1 MKSALIVIDV
11 QESFTRRPYFS
22 AADVP
27 AYLTAQNRLIEG
39 FEAQGLPIVRV
50 FHVSPGG
57 DAGDAFALAS
67 GLVKPLE
74 GLRPFTAAHEVHKTR
89 HSALVGTGL
98 DVWLTQ
104 QGIGQ
109 IVISGIRTEQCCET
123 TTRHAS
129 DLGWQV
135 VFVPEATLTFDMAL
149 PDGSPF
155 RAADIRARTASVLQG
170 RFARVMGVDD
180 TLAHVRAG

>member
-27 AYLTAQNRLIEG
+27 AYLAAQNRLIEG

-74 GLRPFTAAHEVHKTR
+74 GLRPFAEPPKRSACATAQRRRLNSGRRWPA
-89 HSALVGTGL
+89 SQGL
-98 DVWLTQ
+98 R
-104 QGIGQ
+104 
-109 IVISGIRTEQCCET
+109 SGL
-123 TTRHAS
+123 S
-129 DLGWQV
+129 V
-135 VFVPEATLTFDMAL
+135 
-149 PDGSPF
+149 SPTPSC
-155 RAADIRARTASVLQG
+155 R
-170 RFARVMGVDD
+170 
-180 TLAHVRAG
+180 RAGRPSCCTSWRPRPRR